1 MLTSD
6 APLAHQS
13 AGIHSAQT
21 SLLSATRQTAFP
33 TTAGCIFFPDAK
45 KDLCASSSAER
56 ALHLEIRSGS
66 ELKLNV
72 SPSLASEFH
81 RDRHQNR
88 PGNAL
93 ETHDQALQPRV
104 DALQIP
110 ITANSATERIGRRRE
125 VHQLDEQTTSRG
137 ENGSA
142 ESTER
147 GASAGAAWCPRR
159 AARTT
164 GQAHSYASTANPIP
178 FSPPASSAGCLP
190 WALLSVGSGRG
201 QGASGDPAFR
211 PSSKPHILDRL
222 LFCPAR
228 EIFCPWESVEPVSV
242 EPPKNWPTAE

>member
-1 MLTSD
+1 M
-6 APLAHQS
+6 
-13 AGIHSAQT
+13 
-21 SLLSATRQTAFP
+21 
-33 TTAGCIFFPDAK
+33 
-45 KDLCASSSAER
+45 SSAKR
-56 ALHLEIRSGS
+56 APGLEIRSGS

-72 SPSLASEFH
+72 GTPREVDDH
-81 RDRHQNR
+81 PDRHQNR
-88 PGNAL
+88 PRNARNDL
-93 ETHDQALQPRV
+93 VEAEHPAVRWEHL
-104 DALQIP
+104 P

-125 VHQLDEQTTSRG
+125 VQQLDEQTTSRG

-147 GASAGAAWCPRR
+147 GASAGAARCPRG

-222 LFCPAR
+222 LFLPAFPSR
-228 EIFCPWESVEPVSV
+228 GPWVSVEPVSV
-242 EPPKNWPTAE
+242 GPPSKWPSKYAV

>member
-45 KDLCASSSAER
+45 KDLCASSSAKR
-56 ALHLEIRSGS
+56 ALYVEIRSGS

-88 PGNAL
+88 PGNAF
-93 ETHDQALQPRV
+93 ETRV
-104 DALQIP
+104 DLRESGFGVRDLP

-137 ENGSA
+137 ESGLARKHRARGICRCCSLSSWR
-142 ESTER
+142 ST
-147 GASAGAAWCPRR
+147 
-159 AARTT
+159 
-164 GQAHSYASTANPIP
+164 
-178 FSPPASSAGCLP
+178 
-190 WALLSVGSGRG
+190 
-201 QGASGDPAFR
+201 DDR
-211 PSSKPHILDRL
+211 PSTFLRSDR
-222 LFCPAR
+222 
-228 EIFCPWESVEPVSV
+228 
-242 EPPKNWPTAE
+242 

>member
-1 MLTSD
+1 M
-6 APLAHQS
+6 
-13 AGIHSAQT
+13 
-21 SLLSATRQTAFP
+21 
-33 TTAGCIFFPDAK
+33 
-45 KDLCASSSAER
+45 SSAKR
-56 ALHLEIRSGS
+56 APGLEIRSGS

-72 SPSLASEFH
+72 GTPREVDEH
-81 RDRHQNR
+81 PDRHQNR

-93 ETHDQALQPRV
+93 ETHIQLPQPRV
-104 DALQIP
+104 KLPQIP

-147 GASAGAAWCPRR
+147 GASAGAARCPRG

-164 GQAHSYASTANPIP
+164 GQAHSYAPTANPIP

-201 QGASGDPAFR
+201 QGASGDTAFR

-222 LFCPAR
+222 LFLPAFPSR
-228 EIFCPWESVEPVSV
+228 GPWVSVEPVSV
-242 EPPKNWPTAE
+242 GPPSKWPMPIEASPK

>member
-56 ALHLEIRSGS
+56 APDLEIRSGS

-72 SPSLASEFH
+72 GTPREVDEH
-81 RDRHQNR
+81 PDRHQNR
-88 PGNAL
+88 PGNAFEAHIQL
-93 ETHDQALQPRV
+93 PQPRV
-104 DALQIP
+104 GVPQIP

-125 VHQLDEQTTSRG
+125 VQQLDEQTTSRG

-147 GASAGAAWCPRR
+147 GASAGAARCPRR
-159 AARTT
+159 AGEERR
-164 GQAHSYASTANPIP
+164 QAHSYALTGSSYIP
-178 FSPPASSAGCLP
+178 
-190 WALLSVGSGRG
+190 
-201 QGASGDPAFR
+201 
-211 PSSKPHILDRL
+211 
-222 LFCPAR
+222 
-228 EIFCPWESVEPVSV
+228 
-242 EPPKNWPTAE
+242 

>member
-1 MLTSD
+1 M
-6 APLAHQS
+6 
-13 AGIHSAQT
+13 
-21 SLLSATRQTAFP
+21 
-33 TTAGCIFFPDAK
+33 
-45 KDLCASSSAER
+45 SSAKQ
-56 ALHLEIRSGS
+56 APGLEIRSGS

-72 SPSLASEFH
+72 PQPLASKPH
-81 RDRHQNR
+81 PDRHQNR
-88 PGNAL
+88 PRNAF
-93 ETHDQALQPRV
+93 ETRV
-104 DALQIP
+104 DLRESGFSVRDLP

-125 VHQLDEQTTSRG
+125 VQQLDEQTTSRG

-147 GASAGAAWCPRR
+147 GASAGAARCPRG

-164 GQAHSYASTANPIP
+164 GQAHSYAPTANPIP

-242 EPPKNWPTAE
+242 EPPKNWPSTTWCESIPRIWMSETATPLLASREIQPRRFSRKVQ

>member
-1 MLTSD
+1 MSCAKR
-6 APLAHQS
+6 AP
-13 AGIHSAQT
+13 
-21 SLLSATRQTAFP
+21 
-33 TTAGCIFFPDAK
+33 D
-45 KDLCASSSAER
+45 
-56 ALHLEIRSGS
+56 LEIRSGS

-72 SPSLASEFH
+72 GTPREVDEH
-81 RDRHQNR
+81 PDRHQNR
-88 PGNAL
+88 HGNAL

-104 DALQIP
+104 GVLQIP

-147 GASAGAAWCPRR
+147 GASAGAARCPHR

-164 GQAHSYASTANPIP
+164 GQAHSFAATANPIP

-190 WALLSVGSGRG
+190 WAVLSVGSWRG

-211 PSSKPHILDRL
+211 QSSKPHILDRL
-222 LFCPAR
+222 LFCPPR
-228 EIFCPWESVEPVSV
+228 GFVCPLGVC
-242 EPPKNWPTAE
+242 

>member
-56 ALHLEIRSGS
+56 APDLEIRSGS

-72 SPSLASEFH
+72 GTPREVDGH

-93 ETHDQALQPRV
+93 ETHEQALQPRV

-147 GASAGAAWCPRR
+147 GASAGAARCPPR

-201 QGASGDPAFR
+201 QGASGDTAFR

-222 LFCPAR
+222 LFLPAFPSR
-228 EIFCPWESVEPVSV
+228 GPWVSVEPVSV
-242 EPPKNWPTAE
+242 EPPKNWP